1 MRVFYISFNNDKREI
16 NYYFKDTV
24 TNKQWPEFLK
34 VKELKSEYIFCYVK
48 DNGVYKFVKFN
59 NLFDENITNTFRVTF
74 TFTFTPLNDWNN
86 NYKYLDYSES
96 YTDNS
101 IIDVI
106 VWTQENNLWYGSFNS
121 DVVKSNKSKW
131 EKHGLIY
138 TGKWTGT
145 YDKESGYIQTK
156 SFTFSS

>member
-1 MRVFYISFNNDKREI
+1 M
-16 NYYFKDTV
+16 
-24 TNKQWPEFLK
+24 
-34 VKELKSEYIFCYVK
+34 
-48 DNGVYKFVKFN
+48 KFN
-59 NLFDENITNTFRVTF
+59 NLFDENITNTFRVTFTF

-156 SFTFSS
+156 SLPFQVSELRDLTISTMTKFLNEKKNFTEIF